1 MSDHKNAVY
10 ITKDQKDAV
19 NTARNLLSLGATSIS
34 IKRNREHNAFNIF
47 FTASDNVIQ
56 EGRSGVRYTLAE
68 ETFIVTRYL
77 AGLPVGYIAS
87 KTHRKF
93 SSIETKLRK
102 YGIYLLDNQD
112 HDAVC
117 YAIFLYK
124 LISLKRINDSDVETY
139 LPDIYKEIKE
149 KYEFCL
155 DSDNEIDSI
164 SEFIVDAGSYIK
176 QLRSPEA
183 LRPVLAKAFHRV
195 LTKALKVCQGFDYT
209 LLDFALNQFE
219 ENGDIKSKLA
229 LLRHFD
235 RDDTYFY
242 LIYKDTYFDVIDKV
256 DLGIPLNW
264 TIVLLRKKH
273 SYGSY
278 DIYKC
283 KQSAYLKALD
293 IWDTIVTAS
302 IWDLSGA
309 QRTILRTEITNS
321 EAWPINIDKVHS
333 LANSGS
339 TLASWLLGEIQLRK
353 VSEIHD
359 QPVNEL
365 SDIVMSCLSESSL
378 LQNKKAYDYITK
390 NVLAF
395 PEQRIDSYLDK
406 LIQEHQQLQDELDE
420 REEIKDAED
429 ESIESAES
437 IIEREEAQ
445 EDWGESFDDI
455 DPLYW
460 ESYLGGPDDE
470 YWEREQ
476 ERGQF

>member
-1 MSDHKNAVY
+1 MSDYKNTVY

-19 NTARNLLSLGATSIS
+19 RTSRNLLSLGATSIS

-47 FTASDNVIQ
+47 FTASDSVIQ
-56 EGRSGVRYTLAE
+56 EGRSGVKYTSAE
-68 ETFIVTRYL
+68 EIFIVTRYL

-93 SSIETKLRK
+93 SGIEAKLQK
-102 YGIYLLDNQD
+102 YGIYLLDNRD
-112 HDAVC
+112 PDAIG
-117 YAIFLYK
+117 YATFLYK
-124 LISLKRINDSDVETY
+124 LISLKNIDDSDVETY

-155 DSDNEIDSI
+155 DSDDEINSI
-164 SEFIVDAGSYIK
+164 SEFIVGAEFYIE

-183 LRPVLAKAFHRV
+183 LRPVLAKALHRV
-195 LTKALKVCQGFDYT
+195 LAKALKVCHGFDNT
-209 LLDFALNQFE
+209 LLAFAHNQFE
-219 ENGDIKSKLA
+219 ENMDIKSKLA

-242 LIYKDTYFDVIDKV
+242 LLDKI

-264 TIVLLRKKH
+264 TIDLLRNKH
-273 SYGSY
+273 TYEKNRYSYS
-278 DIYKC
+278 
-283 KQSAYLKALD
+283 KALV

-302 IWDLSGA
+302 LWDLSRD
-309 QRTILRTEITNS
+309 QRSILLTAVTNS
-321 EAWPINIDKVHS
+321 EAWLLNIDKVHS

-339 TLASWLLGEIQLRK
+339 ALASWFLGEILLSE
-353 VSEIHD
+353 VSQSPD
-359 QPVNEL
+359 QSVNEL
-365 SDIVMSCLSESSL
+365 SDIVMSCLSGSL

-406 LIQEHQQLQDELDE
+406 LIKAHQQLQDELDE
-420 REEIKDAED
+420 KEEIEDAEN

-470 YWEREQ
+470 YWEREE